1 MTTSS
6 VQDISSITFVDNM
19 DTITLNDYSGSSTI
33 TIDPSYNYAGPGATV
48 GGISGFSSTYSI
60 SPGITVGSLTTSQIS
75 TLSNINIDTSSYKIN
90 LPEEWV
96 NCFPDFNRIEKMC
109 KEYPGLAI
117 AFEKFKTTY
126 KLVRDHYDTPEDK
139 RPRP

>member
-1 MTTSS
+1 
-6 VQDISSITFVDNM
+6 M
-19 DTITLNDYSGSSTI
+19 DTITLNGYSGSSTI
-33 TIDPSYNYAGPGATV
+33 TIDPSYNYSYTGPGATV
-48 GGISGFSSTYSI
+48 VGISSLPTTYSI
-60 SPGITVGSLTTSQIS
+60 GSLTTSQIS
-75 TLSNINIDTSSYKIN
+75 TLSNISIDTSSFKID

>member
-1 MTTSS
+1 MNNSS
-6 VQDISSITFVDNM
+6 AQDISSITFVDNM
-19 DTITLNDYSGSSTI
+19 DTITLNGYSGSSTI
-33 TIDPSYNYAGPGATV
+33 TIDPSYNYSYTGPGATV
-48 GGISGFSSTYSI
+48 VGISSLPTTYSI
-60 SPGITVGSLTTSQIS
+60 GSLTTSQIS
-75 TLSNINIDTSSYKIN
+75 TLSNISIDTSSFKID